1 MPRKPRI
8 EYPGAC
14 YHVMCRGNRK
24 ETIFRDDIDRNIFIA
39 TLGQTCDRTGW
50 IVHSYVLM
58 RNHYHLLLET
68 PEANLSL
75 GMQWFQGTYAQ
86 RYSIRHSLVGHV
98 FQGRYKA
105 PLIDPDDP
113 EYFRIAGDYV
123 HLNPARAG
131 LLRGKSPRLS
141 SYPWRSYP
149 SFLSVPS
156 KRPGWLEFSRVVNS
170 LGIAKD
176 DTRGRRRYRAYM
188 ESRAL
193 ECRPGH
199 REEEWERFRRGWYQ
213 GEDSFR
219 DQLLDRIEETKHGKK
234 ESSFGGRI
242 IAEHNEKR
250 AHELIQKCRGI
261 FGISAAELKEM
272 KKTDPRKQGVVWL
285 VKTQTVITNEWIDRE
300 CNMGSRTNIF
310 QAVKVMECARK
321 GKTAK
326 IKKQLLNI

>member
-1 MPRKPRI
+1 MPCKPRI

-14 YHVMCRGNRK
+14 YHVICRGNRK
-24 ETIFRDDIDRNIFIA
+24 ETIFRDDINRNMFIA

-68 PEANLSL
+68 PKANLSL
-75 GMQWFQGTYAQ
+75 GMQWFQGTYTQ

-123 HLNPARAG
+123 HLNPARAS

-141 SYPWRSYP
+141 CYP

-156 KRPGWLEFSRVVNS
+156 KRPGWLEFSPVVNS

-176 DTRGRRRYRAYM
+176 DNTGAAAISHLHGVSGAGMSPGAPGGGMGAIPAGVVPGGRFVPGPVAGSNRRNKA
-188 ESRAL
+188 
-193 ECRPGH
+193 
-199 REEEWERFRRGWYQ
+199 REEGIVIRWTDHCGAQRKAGPRTDSEVPGNFQHLGSGIERDERKPTPASKASSGSSRRKL
-213 GEDSFR
+213 S
-219 DQLLDRIEETKHGKK
+219 L
-234 ESSFGGRI
+234 
-242 IAEHNEKR
+242 
-250 AHELIQKCRGI
+250 
-261 FGISAAELKEM
+261 
-272 KKTDPRKQGVVWL
+272 
-285 VKTQTVITNEWIDRE
+285 QTS
-300 CNMGSRTNIF
+300 G
-310 QAVKVMECARK
+310 
-321 GKTAK
+321 
-326 IKKQLLNI
+326 